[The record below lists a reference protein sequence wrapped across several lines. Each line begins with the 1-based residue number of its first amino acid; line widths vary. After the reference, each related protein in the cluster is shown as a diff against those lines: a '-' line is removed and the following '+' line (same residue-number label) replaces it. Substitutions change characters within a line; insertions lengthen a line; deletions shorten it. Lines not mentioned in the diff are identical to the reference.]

1 MVVEHPNQT
10 KHPKT
15 MKCGPSRCD
24 SAEEEQEGKKKGA
37 HTQEV
42 YWTPDQQQHPR
53 TLHFCGVPVLT

>member
-1 MVVEHPNQT
+1 M
-10 KHPKT
+10 KT

-53 TLHFCGVPVLT
+53 TLHFVEF